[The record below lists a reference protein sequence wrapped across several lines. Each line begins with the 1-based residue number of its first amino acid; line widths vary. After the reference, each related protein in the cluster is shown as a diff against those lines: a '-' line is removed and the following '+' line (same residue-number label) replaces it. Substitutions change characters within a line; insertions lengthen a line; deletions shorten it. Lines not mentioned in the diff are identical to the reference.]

1 MLQKQAPHTTTCTQ
15 PSIRHGSAHYDIRS
29 NSDSVFNEG
38 NTIDIDANA
47 ASAVDDFLRSDSKFL
62 R

>member
-1 MLQKQAPHTTTCTQ
+1 MLQNQAPHTTNCTQ

-29 NSDSVFNEG
+29 NSDSVFNED
-38 NTIDIDANA
+38 NTIDID
-47 ASAVDDFLRSDSKFL
+47 ASAVDDFLRSDGKFL